1 MSTGRSLSGQLL
13 PLLPIKPIS
22 VVTVDCNLFMVF
34 RNILSEVNCSEN
46 PFFTNDKLGSDLG
59 WNCYPH
65 FKDYVSKFRPQTI
78 IRRIV
83 TTAVVTEDFYV
94 TNFTLE
100 IKFKAS

>member
-1 MSTGRSLSGQLL
+1 MSGQLL

-59 WNCYPH
+59 
-65 FKDYVSKFRPQTI
+65 
-78 IRRIV
+78 
-83 TTAVVTEDFYV
+83 
-94 TNFTLE
+94 
-100 IKFKAS
+100 